1 MTTRKEILIKKYL
14 EFQENLINTGFN
26 SKVFPSL
33 EDIDIVD
40 LLLMFNLCFAYCSDY
55 EPTIKALASSYGVS
69 ITDEELQNGM
79 PHINEYINWLK
90 EFQKN

>member
-55 EPTIKALASSYGVS
+55 KPTIQALASSYG
-69 ITDEELQNGM
+69 ITITEEELEKGM
-79 PHINEYINWLK
+79 PHINDYINWLK